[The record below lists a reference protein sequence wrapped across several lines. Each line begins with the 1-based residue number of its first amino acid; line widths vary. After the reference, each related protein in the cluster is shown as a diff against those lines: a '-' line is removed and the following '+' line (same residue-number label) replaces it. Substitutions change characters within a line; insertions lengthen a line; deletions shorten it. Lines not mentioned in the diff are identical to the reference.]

1 MMSVL
6 AQLRRLLARRP
17 WLYWAAVGA
26 LALMIGVLVAQATS
40 QVEAARES
48 WGETQTVIVAAADIA
63 PGDPLVGATE
73 SRDLPAPMVP
83 DGAVTE
89 VDPAATATQ
98 RVAAGETVMMHDVA
112 SVNGPQALIPDGWL
126 AVAVAEPV
134 ASGARVGDDVSVA
147 SGGIVIAPAAVVV
160 GLTGESVLVA
170 VAAGEAAQVAQAAT
184 SGDVA
189 LLLKG

>member
-1 MMSVL
+1 MSVL

-17 WLYWAAVGA
+17 WLYWTAVGA

-48 WGETQTVIVAAADIA
+48 WGETRTVIVAAADIA
-63 PGDPLVGATE
+63 PGDPLAGATA
-73 SRDLPAPMVP
+73 SRDVPAPMVP

-89 VDPAATATQ
+89 LDPTATATQ

-112 SVNGPQALIPDGWL
+112 SVSGPRALIPDGWL
-126 AVAVAEPV
+126 AVAIAEPV
-134 ASGARVGDDVSVA
+134 GSGVRTGDAVSVA
-147 SGGIVIAPAAVVV
+147 SGGLVIAEDGVVV
-160 GLTGESVLVA
+160 GATGEAVLVA
-170 VAAGEAAQVAQAAT
+170 VPAGEAAQVARAVA